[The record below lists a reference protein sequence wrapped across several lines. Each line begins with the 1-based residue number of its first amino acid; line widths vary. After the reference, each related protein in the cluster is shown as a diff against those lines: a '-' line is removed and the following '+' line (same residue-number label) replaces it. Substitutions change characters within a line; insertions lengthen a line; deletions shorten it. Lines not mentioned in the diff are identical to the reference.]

1 MWEAKQNGLL
11 ETLGYLKREAPLTI
25 PNREDSRGRI
35 TADGEVSTGGA
46 GEAGGGLPAKSPHR
60 PPLDNWT
67 GSGLL
72 HHCGIE
78 ISVMILLHSD
88 QRE

>member
-35 TADGEVSTGGA
+35 TVDAEITRR
-46 GEAGGGLPAKSPHR
+46 LTPR
-60 PPLDNWT
+60 N
-67 GSGLL
+67 LL
-72 HHCGIE
+72 K
-78 ISVMILLHSD
+78 
-88 QRE
+88 